1 MHLHRPFPLL
11 AAAST
16 LGLLCLSAPPLRAA
30 TFTNLEFLSGSTAG
44 TEVLNLASPGQI
56 LSGNTPFAYNT
67 INGITGAKLVTSN
80 GDLPDFTLSGLSTT
94 GTLGAA
100 RVVLGATGSST
111 PFGSVDSGRVGAQQS
126 FTATVSSSN
135 PGTVISNSFQL
146 LFNSNLA
153 VTDAS
158 FNFSSLN
165 TAGLTWEYSVIQLLD
180 AAGNPF
186 NSLTNPGF
194 TIGAA
199 SQYATA
205 SSLLFPGGG
214 FTGQAGVGNFIAAQT
229 QTVSGVGSNQTTT
242 GTNGIRDDIGTFNY
256 ALVGLTPGTQIGGI
270 RWTTYLEDVHGT
282 LNNPTNLTSSLL
294 DFRITGTVS
303 NDPGPVP
310 IPGPLPLLGA
320 AAAMNSARR
329 LRRRIS
335 ASRSACRLR
344 APGLPSA
351 ERCHR

>member
-67 INGITGAKLVTSN
+67 INDNNGAKLVTSN

-94 GTLGAA
+94 GALGAA

-126 FTATVSSSN
+126 FTATVSSNN

-194 TIGAA
+194 TVGAA

-205 SSLLFPGGG
+205 ASSILFPGG
-214 FTGQAGVGNFIAAQT
+214 FSGQAGFGNFIAAQT
-229 QTVSGVGSNQTTT
+229 KTVLGVGTNLTAE
-242 GTNGIRDDIGTFNY
+242 GTNGDNNNIASFNY
-256 ALVGLTPGTQIGGI
+256 ALAGLTPGTQIGGI
-270 RWTTYLEDVHGT
+270 RWTTYLEDVRGT
-282 LNNPTNLTSSLL
+282 SNGVTNLTSGLL
-294 DFRITGTVS
+294 DFTISGTVM
-303 NDPGPVP
+303 PVP
-310 IPGPLPLLGA
+310 APLPLLGA
-320 AAAMNSARR
+320 AAAFSMG
-329 LRRRIS
+329 RRIRKRIRLAAQPAAAGPS
-335 ASRSACRLR
+335 QVSR
-344 APGLPSA
+344 
-351 ERCHR
+351 H